1 MVSTLGRKVR
11 GLVFDSWSSQ
21 VNNFPHY
28 LKYIIINL
36 CCLYY
41 KLKDMQNR
49 VLRARIGA
57 HFEIPGF
64 GAVVRAAEIV
74 NIFLRKFSNNAFQN
88 VNISIQYWN
97 R

>member
-1 MVSTLGRKVR
+1 
-11 GLVFDSWSSQ
+11 
-21 VNNFPHY
+21 
-28 LKYIIINL
+28 
-36 CCLYY
+36 
-41 KLKDMQNR
+41 MQNR

-64 GAVVRAAEIV
+64 GAVVRAAAIV

-88 VNISIQYWN
+88 VKISVFSKTYWN